1 MFWFPLKIGA
11 VIVKLQLPVCDTK
24 TVDVLELILA
34 AEVIVTVPVVADT
47 VIGVVED
54 A

>member
-1 MFWFPLKIGA
+1 MYDTVG
-11 VIVKLQLPVCDTK
+11 IVVPEFILP
-24 TVDVLELILA
+24 